1 MKELG
6 LKSYRFSVSWP
17 RVMPEGYG
25 TVNEKGLQFYI
36 DLVNELTEAGIE
48 PMVTLFHWNLPTAI
62 YELGGWEN
70 PQVVDWFEQYTD
82 VVTTALGKKVK
93 YWMTFNEPQLFI
105 GAGLNA
111 GVFAPFEK
119 KSTEA
124 LMRISKN
131 VYLAH
136 GKAVR
141 IIRKNCQ
148 NSIVGMAPT
157 GEIVIPR
164 DMNAESIER
173 ARKLSF
179 SMKKESFT
187 SSITWWSDPI
197 FFGKI
202 PEDAQAIFGECL
214 PVLTE
219 EEWEIVTEPLDF
231 YGFNIYQGLEDL
243 DSTEEYG
250 PYAYPGS
257 PKTSMDWNVTARLR
271 SPYVKVFEEEREMT
285 VVLLIDI
292 SRSGLFGTSERTK
305 RDLIAE
311 IAAVLSFS
319 AIINNDKVG
328 ALFFSDRVEEF
339 IPPKKGRSHLL
350 HIIREIIELK
360 PKSNGTD
367 VGQALRYL
375 TNAMKK
381 KCTAFVLSDMLD
393 ANPDG
398 SPRYEDAL
406 KVARNRHDI
415 SVIKVHDP
423 RERTIPDVG
432 LVHVKDSETGESA
445 WINTSSKRTRAEYSK
460 WFGAVEDGERK
471 LFNRYKIDSVDIAT
485 NQDYVKGLMTFFGRR

>member
-1 MKELG
+1 MAEKGFCKDFLWGAASAAHQIEGAYLEDGKGMGIWDTFEQETGYIIRNENGNVACDHYHRYREDVAIMKELG

-187 SSITWWSDPI
+187 SSITWWSDPV

-243 DSTEEYG
+243 DLTEEYG

-257 PKTSMDWNVTARLR
+257 PKTSMDWNVTPEVLYW
-271 SPYVKVFEEEREMT
+271 SCSFLYERYGKPIMITENGM
-285 VVLLIDI
+285 
-292 SRSGLFGTSERTK
+292 S
-305 RDLIAE
+305 
-311 IAAVLSFS
+311 SFDWVS
-319 AIINNDKVG
+319 
-328 ALFFSDRVEEF
+328 
-339 IPPKKGRSHLL
+339 
-350 HIIREIIELK
+350 
-360 PKSNGTD
+360 
-367 VGQALRYL
+367 
-375 TNAMKK
+375 
-381 KCTAFVLSDMLD
+381 LD
-393 ANPDG
+393 G
-398 SPRYEDAL
+398 
-406 KVARNRHDI
+406 
-415 SVIKVHDP
+415 KVHDP
-423 RERTIPDVG
+423 NRIDFLHRYLRSIKDAVSEGIPVLGYQYWSIMDNFEWINGYDKRFGLVYVDYRTQKRTI
-432 LVHVKDSETGESA
+432 KDSA
-445 WINTSSKRTRAEYSK
+445 CWYRD
-460 WFGAVEDGERK
+460 V
-471 LFNRYKIDSVDIAT
+471 IAT
-485 NQDYVKGLMTFFGRR
+485 NGEIL

>member
-1 MKELG
+1 MAEKGFCKDFLWGAASAAHQIEGAYLEDGKGMGIWDTFEQETGYIIRNENGNVACDHYHRYREDVAIMKELG

-179 SMKKESFT
+179 SMKKENFT
-187 SSITWWSDPI
+187 SSITWWSDPV

-202 PEDAQAIFGECL
+202 PEDAQAIFGKCL
-214 PVLTE
+214 PVLTK

-257 PKTSMDWNVTARLR
+257 PKTSMDWNVTPEVLYWSCRFL
-271 SPYVKVFEEEREMT
+271 YERYGKPIMITENGM
-285 VVLLIDI
+285 
-292 SRSGLFGTSERTK
+292 S
-305 RDLIAE
+305 
-311 IAAVLSFS
+311 SFDWVS
-319 AIINNDKVG
+319 
-328 ALFFSDRVEEF
+328 
-339 IPPKKGRSHLL
+339 
-350 HIIREIIELK
+350 
-360 PKSNGTD
+360 
-367 VGQALRYL
+367 
-375 TNAMKK
+375 
-381 KCTAFVLSDMLD
+381 LD
-393 ANPDG
+393 G
-398 SPRYEDAL
+398 
-406 KVARNRHDI
+406 
-415 SVIKVHDP
+415 KVHDP
-423 RERTIPDVG
+423 NRIDFLHRYLRSIKDAVSEGIPVLGYQYWSIMDNFEWINGYDKRFGLVYVDYRTQKRTI
-432 LVHVKDSETGESA
+432 KDSA
-445 WINTSSKRTRAEYSK
+445 CWYRD
-460 WFGAVEDGERK
+460 V
-471 LFNRYKIDSVDIAT
+471 IAT
-485 NQDYVKGLMTFFGRR
+485 NGEIL

>member
-1 MKELG
+1 MAEKGFCKDFLWGAASAAHQIEGAYLEDGKGMGIWDTFEQETGYIIRNENGNVACDHYHRYREDVAIMKELG

-141 IIRKNCQ
+141 VIRKNCQ

-257 PKTSMDWNVTARLR
+257 PKTSMDWNVTPEVLYWSCRFL
-271 SPYVKVFEEEREMT
+271 YERYGKPIMITENGM
-285 VVLLIDI
+285 
-292 SRSGLFGTSERTK
+292 S
-305 RDLIAE
+305 
-311 IAAVLSFS
+311 SFDWVS
-319 AIINNDKVG
+319 
-328 ALFFSDRVEEF
+328 
-339 IPPKKGRSHLL
+339 
-350 HIIREIIELK
+350 
-360 PKSNGTD
+360 
-367 VGQALRYL
+367 
-375 TNAMKK
+375 
-381 KCTAFVLSDMLD
+381 LD
-393 ANPDG
+393 G
-398 SPRYEDAL
+398 
-406 KVARNRHDI
+406 
-415 SVIKVHDP
+415 KVHDP
-423 RERTIPDVG
+423 NRIDFLHRYLRSIKDAVSEGIPVLGYQYWSIMDNFEWINGYDKRFGLVYVDYRTQKRTI
-432 LVHVKDSETGESA
+432 KDSA
-445 WINTSSKRTRAEYSK
+445 CWYRD
-460 WFGAVEDGERK
+460 V
-471 LFNRYKIDSVDIAT
+471 IAT
-485 NQDYVKGLMTFFGRR
+485 NGEIL

>member
-1 MKELG
+1 MLGSMGIAGLPQYWYLEDGKGMGIWDTFEQETGYIIRNENGNVACDHYHRYREDVAIMKELG

-179 SMKKESFT
+179 SMKKENFT
-187 SSITWWSDPI
+187 SSITWWSDPV

-214 PVLTE
+214 PVLTK

-257 PKTSMDWNVTARLR
+257 PKTSMNWNVTPEVLYWSCRFL
-271 SPYVKVFEEEREMT
+271 YERYGKPIMITENGM
-285 VVLLIDI
+285 
-292 SRSGLFGTSERTK
+292 S
-305 RDLIAE
+305 
-311 IAAVLSFS
+311 SFDWVS
-319 AIINNDKVG
+319 
-328 ALFFSDRVEEF
+328 
-339 IPPKKGRSHLL
+339 
-350 HIIREIIELK
+350 
-360 PKSNGTD
+360 
-367 VGQALRYL
+367 
-375 TNAMKK
+375 
-381 KCTAFVLSDMLD
+381 LD
-393 ANPDG
+393 G
-398 SPRYEDAL
+398 
-406 KVARNRHDI
+406 
-415 SVIKVHDP
+415 KVHDP
-423 RERTIPDVG
+423 NRIDFLHRYLRSIKDAVSEGIPVLGYQYWSIMDNFEWINGYDKRFGLVYVDYRTQKRTI
-432 LVHVKDSETGESA
+432 KDSA
-445 WINTSSKRTRAEYSK
+445 CWYRD
-460 WFGAVEDGERK
+460 V
-471 LFNRYKIDSVDIAT
+471 IAT
-485 NQDYVKGLMTFFGRR
+485 NGEIL

>member
-1 MKELG
+1 MAEKGFCKDFLWGAASAAHQIEGAYLEDGKGMGIWDTFEQETGYIIRNENGNVACDHYHRYREDVAIMKELG

-70 PQVVDWFEQYTD
+70 PQVVDWFEQYTY

-148 NSIVGMAPT
+148 NSVVGMAPT

-257 PKTSMDWNVTARLR
+257 PKTSMDWNVTPEVLYWSCRFL
-271 SPYVKVFEEEREMT
+271 YERYGKPIMITENGM
-285 VVLLIDI
+285 
-292 SRSGLFGTSERTK
+292 S
-305 RDLIAE
+305 
-311 IAAVLSFS
+311 SFDWVS
-319 AIINNDKVG
+319 
-328 ALFFSDRVEEF
+328 
-339 IPPKKGRSHLL
+339 
-350 HIIREIIELK
+350 
-360 PKSNGTD
+360 
-367 VGQALRYL
+367 
-375 TNAMKK
+375 
-381 KCTAFVLSDMLD
+381 LD
-393 ANPDG
+393 G
-398 SPRYEDAL
+398 
-406 KVARNRHDI
+406 
-415 SVIKVHDP
+415 KVHDP
-423 RERTIPDVG
+423 NRIDFLHRYLRSIKDAVSEGIPVLGYQYWSIMDNFEWINGYDKRFGLVYVDYRTQKRTI
-432 LVHVKDSETGESA
+432 KDSA
-445 WINTSSKRTRAEYSK
+445 CWYRD
-460 WFGAVEDGERK
+460 V
-471 LFNRYKIDSVDIAT
+471 IAT
-485 NQDYVKGLMTFFGRR
+485 NGEIL

>member
-1 MKELG
+1 MAEKGFCKDFLWGAASAAHQIEGAYLEDGKGMGIWDTFEQETGYIIRNENGNVACDHYHRYREDVAIMKELG

-187 SSITWWSDPI
+187 SSITWWSEPI

-257 PKTSMDWNVTARLR
+257 PKTSMDWNVTPEVLYWSCRFL
-271 SPYVKVFEEEREMT
+271 YERYGKPIMITENGM
-285 VVLLIDI
+285 
-292 SRSGLFGTSERTK
+292 S
-305 RDLIAE
+305 
-311 IAAVLSFS
+311 SFDWVS
-319 AIINNDKVG
+319 
-328 ALFFSDRVEEF
+328 
-339 IPPKKGRSHLL
+339 
-350 HIIREIIELK
+350 
-360 PKSNGTD
+360 
-367 VGQALRYL
+367 
-375 TNAMKK
+375 
-381 KCTAFVLSDMLD
+381 LD
-393 ANPDG
+393 G
-398 SPRYEDAL
+398 
-406 KVARNRHDI
+406 
-415 SVIKVHDP
+415 KVHDP
-423 RERTIPDVG
+423 NRIDFLHRYLRSIKDAVSEGIPVLGYQYWSIMDNFEWINGYDKRFGLVYVDYRTQKRTI
-432 LVHVKDSETGESA
+432 KDSA
-445 WINTSSKRTRAEYSK
+445 CWYRD
-460 WFGAVEDGERK
+460 V
-471 LFNRYKIDSVDIAT
+471 IAT
-485 NQDYVKGLMTFFGRR
+485 NGEIL

>member
-1 MKELG
+1 MAEKGFCKDFLWGAASAAHQIEGAYLEDGKGMGIWDTFEQETGYIIRNENGNVACDHYHRYREDVAIMKELG

-148 NSIVGMAPT
+148 ISIVGMAPT

-187 SSITWWSDPI
+187 SSITWWSDPV

-243 DSTEEYG
+243 DLTEEYG

-257 PKTSMDWNVTARLR
+257 PKTSMDWNVTPEVLYWSCRFL
-271 SPYVKVFEEEREMT
+271 YERYGKPIMITENGM
-285 VVLLIDI
+285 
-292 SRSGLFGTSERTK
+292 S
-305 RDLIAE
+305 
-311 IAAVLSFS
+311 SFDWVS
-319 AIINNDKVG
+319 
-328 ALFFSDRVEEF
+328 
-339 IPPKKGRSHLL
+339 
-350 HIIREIIELK
+350 
-360 PKSNGTD
+360 
-367 VGQALRYL
+367 
-375 TNAMKK
+375 
-381 KCTAFVLSDMLD
+381 LD
-393 ANPDG
+393 G
-398 SPRYEDAL
+398 
-406 KVARNRHDI
+406 
-415 SVIKVHDP
+415 KVHDP
-423 RERTIPDVG
+423 NRIDFLHRYLRSIKDAVSEGIPVLGYQYWSIMDNFEWINGYDKRFGLVYVDYRTQKRTI
-432 LVHVKDSETGESA
+432 KDSA
-445 WINTSSKRTRAEYSK
+445 CWYRD
-460 WFGAVEDGERK
+460 V
-471 LFNRYKIDSVDIAT
+471 IAT
-485 NQDYVKGLMTFFGRR
+485 NGEIL

>member
-1 MKELG
+1 MAEKGFCKDFLWGAASAAHQIEGAYLEDGKRMGIWDTFEQETGYIIRNENGNVACDHYHRYREDVAIMKELG

-62 YELGGWEN
+62 YELGGREN

-187 SSITWWSDPI
+187 SSITWWSDPV

-257 PKTSMDWNVTARLR
+257 PKTSMDWNVTPEVLYWSCRFL
-271 SPYVKVFEEEREMT
+271 YERYGKPIMITENGM
-285 VVLLIDI
+285 
-292 SRSGLFGTSERTK
+292 S
-305 RDLIAE
+305 
-311 IAAVLSFS
+311 SFDWVS
-319 AIINNDKVG
+319 
-328 ALFFSDRVEEF
+328 
-339 IPPKKGRSHLL
+339 
-350 HIIREIIELK
+350 
-360 PKSNGTD
+360 
-367 VGQALRYL
+367 
-375 TNAMKK
+375 
-381 KCTAFVLSDMLD
+381 LD
-393 ANPDG
+393 G
-398 SPRYEDAL
+398 
-406 KVARNRHDI
+406 
-415 SVIKVHDP
+415 KVHDP
-423 RERTIPDVG
+423 NRIDFLHRYLRSIKDAVSEGIPVLGYQYWSIMDNFEWINGYDKRFGLVYVDYRTQKRTI
-432 LVHVKDSETGESA
+432 KDSA
-445 WINTSSKRTRAEYSK
+445 CWYRD
-460 WFGAVEDGERK
+460 V
-471 LFNRYKIDSVDIAT
+471 IAT
-485 NQDYVKGLMTFFGRR
+485 NGEIL

>member
-1 MKELG
+1 MAEKGFCKDFLWGAASAAHQIEGAYLEDGKGMGIWDTFEQKTGYIIRNENGNVACDHYHRYREDIAIMKELG

-173 ARKLSF
+173 ARKLTF

-257 PKTSMDWNVTARLR
+257 PKTSMDWNVTPEVLYWSCRFL
-271 SPYVKVFEEEREMT
+271 YERYGKPIMITENGM
-285 VVLLIDI
+285 
-292 SRSGLFGTSERTK
+292 S
-305 RDLIAE
+305 
-311 IAAVLSFS
+311 SFDWVS
-319 AIINNDKVG
+319 
-328 ALFFSDRVEEF
+328 
-339 IPPKKGRSHLL
+339 
-350 HIIREIIELK
+350 
-360 PKSNGTD
+360 
-367 VGQALRYL
+367 
-375 TNAMKK
+375 
-381 KCTAFVLSDMLD
+381 LD
-393 ANPDG
+393 G
-398 SPRYEDAL
+398 
-406 KVARNRHDI
+406 
-415 SVIKVHDP
+415 KVHDP
-423 RERTIPDVG
+423 NRIDFLHRYLRSIKDAVSEGIPVLGYQYWSIMDNFEWINGYDKRFGLVYVDYRTQKRTI
-432 LVHVKDSETGESA
+432 KDSA
-445 WINTSSKRTRAEYSK
+445 YWYRD
-460 WFGAVEDGERK
+460 V
-471 LFNRYKIDSVDIAT
+471 IAT
-485 NQDYVKGLMTFFGRR
+485 NGEIL

>member
-1 MKELG
+1 MLGSMGIAGLPQYWYLEDGKGMGIWDTFEQETGYIIRNENGNVACDHYHRYREDVAIMKELG

-179 SMKKESFT
+179 SMKKENFT
-187 SSITWWSDPI
+187 SSITWWSDPV

-214 PVLTE
+214 PVLTK

-257 PKTSMDWNVTARLR
+257 PKTSMDWNVTPEVLYWSCRFL
-271 SPYVKVFEEEREMT
+271 YERYGKPIMITENGM
-285 VVLLIDI
+285 
-292 SRSGLFGTSERTK
+292 S
-305 RDLIAE
+305 
-311 IAAVLSFS
+311 SFDWVS
-319 AIINNDKVG
+319 
-328 ALFFSDRVEEF
+328 
-339 IPPKKGRSHLL
+339 
-350 HIIREIIELK
+350 
-360 PKSNGTD
+360 
-367 VGQALRYL
+367 
-375 TNAMKK
+375 
-381 KCTAFVLSDMLD
+381 LD
-393 ANPDG
+393 G
-398 SPRYEDAL
+398 
-406 KVARNRHDI
+406 
-415 SVIKVHDP
+415 KVHDP
-423 RERTIPDVG
+423 NRIDFLHRYLRSIKDAVSEGIPVLGYQYWSIMDNFEWINGYDKRFGLVYVDYRTQKRTI
-432 LVHVKDSETGESA
+432 KDSA
-445 WINTSSKRTRAEYSK
+445 CWYRD
-460 WFGAVEDGERK
+460 V
-471 LFNRYKIDSVDIAT
+471 IAT
-485 NQDYVKGLMTFFGRR
+485 NGEIL

>member
-1 MKELG
+1 MAEKGFCKDFLWGAASAAHQIEGAYLEDGKGMGIWDTFEQETGYIIRNENGNVACDHYHRYREDVAIMKELG

-25 TVNEKGLQFYI
+25 TVNEKGVQFYI

-257 PKTSMDWNVTARLR
+257 PKTSMDWNVTPEVLYWSCRFL
-271 SPYVKVFEEEREMT
+271 YERYGKPIMITENGM
-285 VVLLIDI
+285 
-292 SRSGLFGTSERTK
+292 S
-305 RDLIAE
+305 
-311 IAAVLSFS
+311 SFDWVS
-319 AIINNDKVG
+319 
-328 ALFFSDRVEEF
+328 
-339 IPPKKGRSHLL
+339 
-350 HIIREIIELK
+350 
-360 PKSNGTD
+360 
-367 VGQALRYL
+367 
-375 TNAMKK
+375 
-381 KCTAFVLSDMLD
+381 LD
-393 ANPDG
+393 G
-398 SPRYEDAL
+398 
-406 KVARNRHDI
+406 
-415 SVIKVHDP
+415 KVHDP
-423 RERTIPDVG
+423 NRIDFLHRYLRSIKDAVSEGIPVLGYQYWSIMDNFEWINGYDKRFGLVYVDYRTQKRTI
-432 LVHVKDSETGESA
+432 KDSA
-445 WINTSSKRTRAEYSK
+445 CWYRD
-460 WFGAVEDGERK
+460 V
-471 LFNRYKIDSVDIAT
+471 IAT
-485 NQDYVKGLMTFFGRR
+485 NGEIL

>member
-1 MKELG
+1 MAEKGFCKDFLWGAASAAHQIEGAYLEDGKGMGIWDTFEQETGYIIRNENGNVACDHYHRYREDVAIMKELG

-36 DLVNELTEAGIE
+36 DMVNELTEAGIE

-231 YGFNIYQGLEDL
+231 YGFNIYQGQEDL

-250 PYAYPGS
+250 SYAYPGS
-257 PKTSMDWNVTARLR
+257 PKTSMDWNVTPEVLYWSCRFL
-271 SPYVKVFEEEREMT
+271 YERYGKPIMITENGM
-285 VVLLIDI
+285 
-292 SRSGLFGTSERTK
+292 S
-305 RDLIAE
+305 
-311 IAAVLSFS
+311 SFDWVS
-319 AIINNDKVG
+319 
-328 ALFFSDRVEEF
+328 
-339 IPPKKGRSHLL
+339 
-350 HIIREIIELK
+350 
-360 PKSNGTD
+360 
-367 VGQALRYL
+367 
-375 TNAMKK
+375 
-381 KCTAFVLSDMLD
+381 LD
-393 ANPDG
+393 G
-398 SPRYEDAL
+398 
-406 KVARNRHDI
+406 
-415 SVIKVHDP
+415 KVHDP
-423 RERTIPDVG
+423 NRIDFLHRYLRSIKDAVSEGIPVLGYQYWSIMDNFEWINGYDKRFGLVYVDYRTQKRTI
-432 LVHVKDSETGESA
+432 KDSA
-445 WINTSSKRTRAEYSK
+445 CWYRD
-460 WFGAVEDGERK
+460 V
-471 LFNRYKIDSVDIAT
+471 IAT
-485 NQDYVKGLMTFFGRR
+485 NGEIL

>member
-1 MKELG
+1 MAEKGFCKDFLWGAASAAHQIEGAYLEDGKGMGIWDTFEQETGYIIRNENGNVACDHYHRYREDVAIMKELG

-187 SSITWWSDPI
+187 SSITWWSDPL

-202 PEDAQAIFGECL
+202 PEDAQAIFGKCL

-257 PKTSMDWNVTARLR
+257 PKTSMDWNVTPEVLYWSCRFL
-271 SPYVKVFEEEREMT
+271 YERYGKPIMITENGM
-285 VVLLIDI
+285 
-292 SRSGLFGTSERTK
+292 S
-305 RDLIAE
+305 
-311 IAAVLSFS
+311 SFDWVS
-319 AIINNDKVG
+319 
-328 ALFFSDRVEEF
+328 
-339 IPPKKGRSHLL
+339 
-350 HIIREIIELK
+350 
-360 PKSNGTD
+360 
-367 VGQALRYL
+367 
-375 TNAMKK
+375 
-381 KCTAFVLSDMLD
+381 LD
-393 ANPDG
+393 G
-398 SPRYEDAL
+398 
-406 KVARNRHDI
+406 
-415 SVIKVHDP
+415 KVHDP
-423 RERTIPDVG
+423 NRIDFLHRYLRSIKDAVSEGIPVLGYQYWSIMDNFEWINGYDKRFGLVYVDYRTQKRTI
-432 LVHVKDSETGESA
+432 KDSA
-445 WINTSSKRTRAEYSK
+445 CWYRD
-460 WFGAVEDGERK
+460 V
-471 LFNRYKIDSVDIAT
+471 IAT
-485 NQDYVKGLMTFFGRR
+485 NGEIL

>member
-1 MKELG
+1 MAEKGFCKDFLWGAASAAHQIEGAYLEDGKGMGIWDTFEQETGYIIRNENGNVACDHYHRYREDVAIMKELG

-187 SSITWWSDPI
+187 SSITWWSDPV

-257 PKTSMDWNVTARLR
+257 PKTSMDWNVTPEVLYWSCRFL
-271 SPYVKVFEEEREMT
+271 YERYGKPIMITENGM
-285 VVLLIDI
+285 
-292 SRSGLFGTSERTK
+292 S
-305 RDLIAE
+305 
-311 IAAVLSFS
+311 SFDWVS
-319 AIINNDKVG
+319 
-328 ALFFSDRVEEF
+328 
-339 IPPKKGRSHLL
+339 
-350 HIIREIIELK
+350 
-360 PKSNGTD
+360 
-367 VGQALRYL
+367 
-375 TNAMKK
+375 
-381 KCTAFVLSDMLD
+381 LD
-393 ANPDG
+393 G
-398 SPRYEDAL
+398 
-406 KVARNRHDI
+406 
-415 SVIKVHDP
+415 KVHDP
-423 RERTIPDVG
+423 NRIDFLHRYLRSIKDAVSEGIPVLGYQYWSIMDNFEWINGYDKRFGLVYVDYRTQKRTI
-432 LVHVKDSETGESA
+432 KDSACWYRDVIAT
-445 WINTSSKRTRAEYSK
+445 
-460 WFGAVEDGERK
+460 DGEI
-471 LFNRYKIDSVDIAT
+471 L
-485 NQDYVKGLMTFFGRR
+485 

>member
-1 MKELG
+1 MAEKGFCKDFLWGAASAAHQIEGAYLEDGKGMGIWDTFEQEIGYIIRNENGNVACDHYHRYREDVAIMKELG

-202 PEDAQAIFGECL
+202 PEDAQAIFWECL

-257 PKTSMDWNVTARLR
+257 PKTSMDWNVTPEVLYWSCRFL
-271 SPYVKVFEEEREMT
+271 YERYGKPIMITENGM
-285 VVLLIDI
+285 
-292 SRSGLFGTSERTK
+292 S
-305 RDLIAE
+305 
-311 IAAVLSFS
+311 SFDWVS
-319 AIINNDKVG
+319 
-328 ALFFSDRVEEF
+328 
-339 IPPKKGRSHLL
+339 
-350 HIIREIIELK
+350 
-360 PKSNGTD
+360 
-367 VGQALRYL
+367 
-375 TNAMKK
+375 
-381 KCTAFVLSDMLD
+381 LD
-393 ANPDG
+393 G
-398 SPRYEDAL
+398 
-406 KVARNRHDI
+406 
-415 SVIKVHDP
+415 KVHDP
-423 RERTIPDVG
+423 NRIDFLHRYLRSIKDAVSEGIPVLGYQYWSIMDNFEWINGYDKRFGLVYVDYRTQKRTI
-432 LVHVKDSETGESA
+432 KDSA
-445 WINTSSKRTRAEYSK
+445 CWYRD
-460 WFGAVEDGERK
+460 V
-471 LFNRYKIDSVDIAT
+471 IAT
-485 NQDYVKGLMTFFGRR
+485 NGEIL

>member
-1 MKELG
+1 MEEKGFCKDFLWGAASAAHQIEGAYLEDGKGMGIWDTFEQETGYIIRNENGNVACDHYHRYREDVAIMKELG

-179 SMKKESFT
+179 SMKKENFT

-257 PKTSMDWNVTARLR
+257 PKTSMDWNVTPEVLYWSCRFL
-271 SPYVKVFEEEREMT
+271 YERYGKPIMITENGM
-285 VVLLIDI
+285 
-292 SRSGLFGTSERTK
+292 S
-305 RDLIAE
+305 
-311 IAAVLSFS
+311 SFDWVS
-319 AIINNDKVG
+319 
-328 ALFFSDRVEEF
+328 
-339 IPPKKGRSHLL
+339 
-350 HIIREIIELK
+350 
-360 PKSNGTD
+360 
-367 VGQALRYL
+367 
-375 TNAMKK
+375 
-381 KCTAFVLSDMLD
+381 LD
-393 ANPDG
+393 G
-398 SPRYEDAL
+398 
-406 KVARNRHDI
+406 
-415 SVIKVHDP
+415 KVHDP
-423 RERTIPDVG
+423 NRIDFLHRYLRSIKDAVSEGIPVLGYQYWSIMDNFEWINGYDKRFGLVYVDYRTQKRTI
-432 LVHVKDSETGESA
+432 KDSA
-445 WINTSSKRTRAEYSK
+445 CWYRD
-460 WFGAVEDGERK
+460 V
-471 LFNRYKIDSVDIAT
+471 IAT
-485 NQDYVKGLMTFFGRR
+485 NGEIL

>member
-1 MKELG
+1 MAEKGFCKDFLWGAASAAHQIEGAYLEDGKGMGIWDTFEQETGYIIRNENGNVACDHYHRYREDVAIMKELG

-179 SMKKESFT
+179 SMKKENFT
-187 SSITWWSDPI
+187 SSITWWSDPV

-214 PVLTE
+214 PVLTK

-257 PKTSMDWNVTARLR
+257 PKTSMDWNVTPEVLYWSCRFL
-271 SPYVKVFEEEREMT
+271 YERYGKPIMITENGM
-285 VVLLIDI
+285 
-292 SRSGLFGTSERTK
+292 S
-305 RDLIAE
+305 
-311 IAAVLSFS
+311 SFDWVS
-319 AIINNDKVG
+319 
-328 ALFFSDRVEEF
+328 
-339 IPPKKGRSHLL
+339 
-350 HIIREIIELK
+350 
-360 PKSNGTD
+360 
-367 VGQALRYL
+367 
-375 TNAMKK
+375 
-381 KCTAFVLSDMLD
+381 LD
-393 ANPDG
+393 G
-398 SPRYEDAL
+398 
-406 KVARNRHDI
+406 
-415 SVIKVHDP
+415 KVHDP
-423 RERTIPDVG
+423 NRIDFLHRYLRSIKDAVSEGIPVLGYQYWSIMDNFEWINGYDKRFGLVYVDYRTQKRTI
-432 LVHVKDSETGESA
+432 KDSA
-445 WINTSSKRTRAEYSK
+445 CWYRD
-460 WFGAVEDGERK
+460 V
-471 LFNRYKIDSVDIAT
+471 IAT
-485 NQDYVKGLMTFFGRR
+485 NGEIL

>member
-1 MKELG
+1 MEDTMAEKGFCKDFLWGAASAAHQIEGAYLEDGKGMGIWDTFEQETGYIIRNENGNVACDHYHRYREDVAIMKELG

-231 YGFNIYQGLEDL
+231 YGFNVYQGLEDL

-257 PKTSMDWNVTARLR
+257 PKTSMDWNVTPEVLYWSCRFL
-271 SPYVKVFEEEREMT
+271 YERYGKPIMITENGM
-285 VVLLIDI
+285 
-292 SRSGLFGTSERTK
+292 S
-305 RDLIAE
+305 
-311 IAAVLSFS
+311 SFDWVS
-319 AIINNDKVG
+319 
-328 ALFFSDRVEEF
+328 
-339 IPPKKGRSHLL
+339 
-350 HIIREIIELK
+350 
-360 PKSNGTD
+360 
-367 VGQALRYL
+367 
-375 TNAMKK
+375 
-381 KCTAFVLSDMLD
+381 LD
-393 ANPDG
+393 G
-398 SPRYEDAL
+398 
-406 KVARNRHDI
+406 
-415 SVIKVHDP
+415 KVHDP
-423 RERTIPDVG
+423 NRIDFLHRYLRSIKNAVSEGIPVLGYQYWSIMDNFEWINGYDKRFGLVYVDYRTQKRTI
-432 LVHVKDSETGESA
+432 KDSA
-445 WINTSSKRTRAEYSK
+445 CWYRD
-460 WFGAVEDGERK
+460 V
-471 LFNRYKIDSVDIAT
+471 IAT
-485 NQDYVKGLMTFFGRR
+485 NGEIL

>member
-1 MKELG
+1 MAEKGICKDFLWGAASAAHQIEGAYLEDGKGMGIWDTFEQETGYIIRNENGNVACDHYHRYREDVAIMKELG

-187 SSITWWSDPI
+187 SSITWWSDPV

-257 PKTSMDWNVTARLR
+257 PKTSMDWNVTPEVLYWSCRFL
-271 SPYVKVFEEEREMT
+271 YERYGKPIMITENGM
-285 VVLLIDI
+285 
-292 SRSGLFGTSERTK
+292 S
-305 RDLIAE
+305 
-311 IAAVLSFS
+311 SFDWVS
-319 AIINNDKVG
+319 
-328 ALFFSDRVEEF
+328 
-339 IPPKKGRSHLL
+339 
-350 HIIREIIELK
+350 
-360 PKSNGTD
+360 
-367 VGQALRYL
+367 
-375 TNAMKK
+375 
-381 KCTAFVLSDMLD
+381 LD
-393 ANPDG
+393 G
-398 SPRYEDAL
+398 
-406 KVARNRHDI
+406 
-415 SVIKVHDP
+415 KVHDP
-423 RERTIPDVG
+423 NRIDFLHRYLRSIKDAVSEGIPVLGYQYWSIMDNFEWINGYDKRFGLVYVDYRTQKRTI
-432 LVHVKDSETGESA
+432 KDSA
-445 WINTSSKRTRAEYSK
+445 CWYRD
-460 WFGAVEDGERK
+460 V
-471 LFNRYKIDSVDIAT
+471 IAT
-485 NQDYVKGLMTFFGRR
+485 NGEIL

>member
-1 MKELG
+1 MAEKGFCKDFLWGAASAAHQIEGAYLEDGKGMGIWDTFEQETGYIIRNENGNVACDHYHRYREDVAIMKELG

-219 EEWEIVTEPLDF
+219 EEWEVVTEPLDF

-257 PKTSMDWNVTARLR
+257 PKTSMDWNVTPEVLYWSCRFL
-271 SPYVKVFEEEREMT
+271 YERYGKPIMITENGM
-285 VVLLIDI
+285 
-292 SRSGLFGTSERTK
+292 S
-305 RDLIAE
+305 
-311 IAAVLSFS
+311 SFDWVS
-319 AIINNDKVG
+319 
-328 ALFFSDRVEEF
+328 
-339 IPPKKGRSHLL
+339 
-350 HIIREIIELK
+350 
-360 PKSNGTD
+360 
-367 VGQALRYL
+367 
-375 TNAMKK
+375 
-381 KCTAFVLSDMLD
+381 LD
-393 ANPDG
+393 G
-398 SPRYEDAL
+398 
-406 KVARNRHDI
+406 
-415 SVIKVHDP
+415 KVHDP
-423 RERTIPDVG
+423 NRIDFLHRYLRSIKDAVSEGIPVLGYQYWSIMDNFEWINGYDKRFGLVYVDYRTQKRTI
-432 LVHVKDSETGESA
+432 KDSA
-445 WINTSSKRTRAEYSK
+445 CWYRD
-460 WFGAVEDGERK
+460 V
-471 LFNRYKIDSVDIAT
+471 IAT
-485 NQDYVKGLMTFFGRR
+485 NGEIL

>member
-1 MKELG
+1 MAEKGFCKDFLWGAASAAHQIEGAYLEDGKGMGIWDTFGQETGYIIRNENGNVACDHYHRYREDVAIMKELG

-124 LMRISKN
+124 LMRISNN

-187 SSITWWSDPI
+187 SSITWWSDPV

-257 PKTSMDWNVTARLR
+257 PKTSMDWNVTPEVLYWSCRFL
-271 SPYVKVFEEEREMT
+271 YERYGKPIMITENGM
-285 VVLLIDI
+285 
-292 SRSGLFGTSERTK
+292 S
-305 RDLIAE
+305 
-311 IAAVLSFS
+311 SFDWVS
-319 AIINNDKVG
+319 
-328 ALFFSDRVEEF
+328 
-339 IPPKKGRSHLL
+339 
-350 HIIREIIELK
+350 
-360 PKSNGTD
+360 
-367 VGQALRYL
+367 
-375 TNAMKK
+375 
-381 KCTAFVLSDMLD
+381 LD
-393 ANPDG
+393 G
-398 SPRYEDAL
+398 
-406 KVARNRHDI
+406 
-415 SVIKVHDP
+415 KVHDP
-423 RERTIPDVG
+423 NRIDFLHRYLRSIKDAVSEGIPVLGYQYWSIMDNFEWINGYDKRFGLVYVDYRTQKRTI
-432 LVHVKDSETGESA
+432 KDSA
-445 WINTSSKRTRAEYSK
+445 CWYRD
-460 WFGAVEDGERK
+460 V
-471 LFNRYKIDSVDIAT
+471 IAT
-485 NQDYVKGLMTFFGRR
+485 NGEIL

>member
-1 MKELG
+1 MAEKGFCKDFLWGAASAAHQIEGAYLEDGKGMGIWDTFGQETGYIIRNENGNVACDHYHRYREDVAIMKELG

-36 DLVNELTEAGIE
+36 DLVNELTDAGIE

-187 SSITWWSDPI
+187 SSITWWSDPV

-231 YGFNIYQGLEDL
+231 YGFNIYQGLEDP

-257 PKTSMDWNVTARLR
+257 PKTSMDWNVTPEVLYWSCRFL
-271 SPYVKVFEEEREMT
+271 YERYGKPIMITENGM
-285 VVLLIDI
+285 
-292 SRSGLFGTSERTK
+292 S
-305 RDLIAE
+305 
-311 IAAVLSFS
+311 SFDWVS
-319 AIINNDKVG
+319 
-328 ALFFSDRVEEF
+328 
-339 IPPKKGRSHLL
+339 
-350 HIIREIIELK
+350 
-360 PKSNGTD
+360 
-367 VGQALRYL
+367 
-375 TNAMKK
+375 
-381 KCTAFVLSDMLD
+381 LD
-393 ANPDG
+393 G
-398 SPRYEDAL
+398 
-406 KVARNRHDI
+406 
-415 SVIKVHDP
+415 KVHDP
-423 RERTIPDVG
+423 NRIDFLHRYLRSIKDAVSEGIPVLGYQYWSIMDNFEWINGYDKRFGLVYVDYRTQKRTI
-432 LVHVKDSETGESA
+432 KDSA
-445 WINTSSKRTRAEYSK
+445 CWYRD
-460 WFGAVEDGERK
+460 V
-471 LFNRYKIDSVDIAT
+471 IAT
-485 NQDYVKGLMTFFGRR
+485 NGEIL

>member
-1 MKELG
+1 MAEKGFCKDFLWGAASAAHQIEGAYLEDGKGMGIWDTFEQETGYIIRNENGNVACDHYHRYREDVAIMKELG

-36 DLVNELTEAGIE
+36 DLVNELTEAGIA

-164 DMNAESIER
+164 DMSAESIER

-257 PKTSMDWNVTARLR
+257 PKTSMDWNVTPEVLYWSCRFL
-271 SPYVKVFEEEREMT
+271 YERYGKPIMITENGM
-285 VVLLIDI
+285 
-292 SRSGLFGTSERTK
+292 S
-305 RDLIAE
+305 
-311 IAAVLSFS
+311 SFDWVS
-319 AIINNDKVG
+319 
-328 ALFFSDRVEEF
+328 
-339 IPPKKGRSHLL
+339 
-350 HIIREIIELK
+350 
-360 PKSNGTD
+360 
-367 VGQALRYL
+367 
-375 TNAMKK
+375 
-381 KCTAFVLSDMLD
+381 LD
-393 ANPDG
+393 G
-398 SPRYEDAL
+398 
-406 KVARNRHDI
+406 
-415 SVIKVHDP
+415 KVHDP
-423 RERTIPDVG
+423 NRIDFLHRYLRSIKDAVSEGIPVLGYQYWSIMDNFEWINGYDKRFGLVYVDYRTQKRTI
-432 LVHVKDSETGESA
+432 KDSA
-445 WINTSSKRTRAEYSK
+445 CWYRD
-460 WFGAVEDGERK
+460 V
-471 LFNRYKIDSVDIAT
+471 IAT
-485 NQDYVKGLMTFFGRR
+485 NGEIL

>member
-1 MKELG
+1 MAEKGFCKDFLWGAASAAHQIEGAYLEDGKGMGIWDTFEQETGYIIRNENGNVACDHYHRYREDVAIMKELG

-187 SSITWWSDPI
+187 SSITWWSDPV

-219 EEWEIVTEPLDF
+219 EEWEIVAEPLDF

-257 PKTSMDWNVTARLR
+257 PKTSMDWNVTPEVLYWSCRFL
-271 SPYVKVFEEEREMT
+271 YERYGKPIMITENGM
-285 VVLLIDI
+285 
-292 SRSGLFGTSERTK
+292 S
-305 RDLIAE
+305 
-311 IAAVLSFS
+311 SFDWVS
-319 AIINNDKVG
+319 
-328 ALFFSDRVEEF
+328 
-339 IPPKKGRSHLL
+339 
-350 HIIREIIELK
+350 
-360 PKSNGTD
+360 
-367 VGQALRYL
+367 
-375 TNAMKK
+375 
-381 KCTAFVLSDMLD
+381 LD
-393 ANPDG
+393 G
-398 SPRYEDAL
+398 
-406 KVARNRHDI
+406 
-415 SVIKVHDP
+415 KVHDP
-423 RERTIPDVG
+423 NRIDFLHRYLRSIKDAVSEGIPVLGYQYWSIMDNFEWINGYDKRFGLVYVDYRTQKRTI
-432 LVHVKDSETGESA
+432 KDSA
-445 WINTSSKRTRAEYSK
+445 CWYRD
-460 WFGAVEDGERK
+460 V
-471 LFNRYKIDSVDIAT
+471 IAT
-485 NQDYVKGLMTFFGRR
+485 NGEIL